1 MNFTDLLKEGRLVV
15 CCGSGGVGKTT
26 TAAALA
32 LRGAMAGRK
41 TVVITIDPAKRLA
54 NSLGLETLGDTPQRI
69 DLGAL
74 DAELAAQAGDGEVW
88 AMMLDVKKAFDDLI
102 RRLGPDSGAVDRI
115 LNNRLYHLMST
126 ALHGVLEYVAVEKLF
141 ELYTGGYYDLIVLDT
156 PPTKNALDF
165 LEAPQRVARFFDRGV
180 VKWFLPSEKKGIFG
194 RIFQPGLVVIGL
206 ISRILGEK
214 FTTDLT
220 EFFDSVS
227 TIIDPLQQR
236 GEMVEF
242 ILRDP
247 QTAFIIVTG
256 ADPRRIEEA
265 IYFHDKL
272 GTLDQKATA
281 FVVNRV
287 CTGYDEEHA
296 ETVANM
302 TPEEF
307 AQLVQAMAPV
317 ADEEGVRRLV
327 DQLGDYYGRLIKLA
341 DRDHRGIKVLS
352 DRVGKRILRLV
363 PLLRED
369 VHDIH
374 QLLKIGD
381 YLVADPAPA

>member
-1 MNFTDLLKEGRLVV
+1 MNFNDLLEEGRLVV

-74 DAELAAQAGDGEVW
+74 DPELAAKAGDGEVW

-102 RRLGPDSGAVDRI
+102 RRIAPDSGAVDRI

-141 ELYTGGYYDLIVLDT
+141 ELYTGGYFDLIVLDT

-180 VKWFLPSEKKGIFG
+180 VKWFLPSEKKGILG
-194 RIFQPGLVVIGL
+194 RMFQPGLVVIGL
-206 ISRILGEK
+206 ISRILGER
-214 FTTDLT
+214 FTSDLT

-272 GTLDQKATA
+272 GTLDQKAAA

-287 CTGYDEEHA
+287 CTGYDEEHV

-302 TPEEF
+302 TADEF
-307 AQLVQAMAPV
+307 RAVVEAMAPV
-317 ADEEGVRRLV
+317 TDEEGVKNLL
-327 DQLGDYYGRLIKLA
+327 DQVGDYYSRLIKLA

-381 YLVADPAPA
+381 YLVAPAPA